1 MSLPLEGI
9 RVLDLSRLA
18 PGPFCTMVLGDLGA
32 DVIKVEG
39 PREGKLAPTGRG
51 ILVDEERGA
60 AYNSLERNKRSIVL
74 NLRSEAARQ
83 IFYQLVKKADVIV
96 EGFRPGVVKR
106 LKVDYDTVKE
116 MNSRIIYCSVAG
128 YGQDGPYHNLVGHD
142 INYISIGGALG
153 IIGLPGG
160 APVIPANLVADFAAG
175 GMNSTIAILAA
186 LIAREKTG
194 RGQYIDMGLA
204 DGVVSLMASALSGHF
219 SGRATPVRGNDL
231 LTGGVPHYNVYE
243 TKDGKYVSIGCLE
256 PWFYENLCRALGRED
271 FIPHQDATGEK
282 KEEIFSAFRQIFRTR
297 TRDEWFDYL
306 SQWDICVGKV
316 YDIDELSSDPQLV
329 HRNMIVELDHPK
341 FGKVKQVGISQKLSD
356 TPGSIRRFGPLYGQ
370 HTDEVLLDLGYTKK
384 RIQALR
390 KEGAIG

>member
-1 MSLPLEGI
+1 MI
-9 RVLDLSRLA
+9 
-18 PGPFCTMVLGDLGA
+18 LGDLGA

-39 PREGKLAPTGRG
+39 PREGKLAPTGRS
-51 ILVDEERGA
+51 IPVDEEKEI

-74 NLRSEAARQ
+74 NLRSEEARQ
-83 IFYQLVKKADVIV
+83 TFYQLAKRADVIL

-116 MNSRIIYCSVAG
+116 INPRVIYCSLTG
-128 YGQDGPYHNLVGHD
+128 YGQNGPYHNMVGHD
-142 INYISIGGALG
+142 INYISTGGALG
-153 IIGLPGG
+153 IIGIPGG
-160 APVIPANLVADFAAG
+160 APIIPANLIADFAAG

-194 RGQYIDMGLA
+194 KGQYIDIGLA
-204 DGVVSLMASALSGHF
+204 DGVVSLMAQTLNF
-219 SGRATPVRGNDL
+219 YYSGRSVVERGNDL

-282 KEEIFSAFRQIFRTR
+282 MEEIFSAFKEIFRTK
-297 TRDEWFDYL
+297 TRDEWFDFL

-316 YDIDELSSDPQLV
+316 YELDELSSDPQLT
-329 HRNMIVELDHPK
+329 HRNMILELDHPK
-341 FGKVKQVGISQKLSD
+341 YGKVKQVGISQKLAD
-356 TPGSIRRFGPLYGQ
+356 TPGSIRSFGPLPGE
-370 HTDEVLLDLGYTKK
+370 HTEEVLLDLGYTRE
-384 RIQALR
+384 RIAELR
-390 KEGAIG
+390 GEGVIG